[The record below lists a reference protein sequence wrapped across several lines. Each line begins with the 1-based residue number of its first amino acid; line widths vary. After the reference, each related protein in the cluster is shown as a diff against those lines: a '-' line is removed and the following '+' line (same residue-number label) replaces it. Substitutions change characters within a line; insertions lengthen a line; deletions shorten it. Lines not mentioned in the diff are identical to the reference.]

1 MLSQL
6 SGAPTKSVSQSTLQN
21 FILLGLQEDRV
32 DEVKLLLNSN
42 LTLNPASTDPGE
54 LWREVSEIK
63 FIDIGKSGR
72 KSKSVGEED

>member
-1 MLSQL
+1 M
-6 SGAPTKSVSQSTLQN
+6 
-21 FILLGLQEDRV
+21 